1 MKKGSTR
8 LLASSKL
15 YTSFSRGLHN
25 NPVIVSAVRTPVGSF
40 GGSLSSLSASKLGAI
55 AVSNAVKAAGIQPND
70 VQEVYMGNVISA
82 GMGQAPARQATIFAG
97 LPESV
102 ITTTVNKVC
111 ASGMKS
117 IMLSAQSIMTG
128 QSEILVAGGME
139 SMSNVPYYL
148 PKARNGYKYGHGQV
162 LDGLLHDGLWD
173 VYNDHHMGMCGEA
186 CATKYNISR
195 EMQDNYAVESY
206 KRAAAAV
213 KAGAFAQEIV
223 PVSIPQKKGPALEIS
238 EDEEYKKIDF
248 DKVPK
253 LSSAFKKDG
262 TVTAANASSLNDGA
276 SALIIMSEAKAKE
289 KGLTPL
295 ARIIGFG
302 DAEMAPIDFPIAPS
316 MAIPKALKHAGITDI
331 NSVDFWEINE
341 AFSVV
346 SLANMQLLGIKHE
359 KLNVLGGAVGLG
371 HPIGSSG
378 ARIVVTL
385 AHLLKNKNAKIGVAA
400 ICNGG
405 GGASAIVLE
414 KY

>member
-1 MKKGSTR
+1 
-8 LLASSKL
+8 
-15 YTSFSRGLHN
+15 
-25 NPVIVSAVRTPVGSF
+25 
-40 GGSLSSLSASKLGAI
+40 
-55 AVSNAVKAAGIQPND
+55 
-70 VQEVYMGNVISA
+70 MGNVISA